1 MQIRPYYQRELRLLI
16 IEKQGRS
23 RVRLFLPTG
32 IFMDIKRS
40 GAQPSAQGLAD
51 WLTGAVRVDPLF

>member
-1 MQIRPYYQRELRLLI
+1 
-16 IEKQGRS
+16 
-23 RVRLFLPTG
+23 
-32 IFMDIKRS
+32 MDIKRS